1 MEEGKNHS
9 IFDQLEGKTNVK
21 QQDLFNLA
29 QSVNQKDLSKE
40 ENVRQ
45 LIHQVA
51 TVANVPVSK
60 EKEDE
65 LVRAITNNEVPMDF
79 GSLAKM
85 FQKTK

>member
-1 MEEGKNHS
+1 MEGKNHS

-21 QQDLFNLA
+21 QQDLFKLA
-29 QSVNQKDLSKE
+29 QSVNQTDLSQE
-40 ENVRQ
+40 ENVRK

-51 TVANVPVSK
+51 AVANVPVSK

-65 LVRAITNNEVPMDF
+65 LVKAITNNKVPMDF